1 MTNISPAV
9 TALLERMDTNPE
21 EFIDGEYSYIKHG
34 IGSLINDTRWE
45 NITWTM
51 MGDGNKALTIFTPEE
66 VEAYTTKLGGIV
78 RRKLE
83 EDVCQELLKPQKE
96 PEQMELFPNQSSFP
110 PRARAAQPSSILT
123 TKEMHDKA
131 LKILNGEINKGRTKL
146 VMDDP
151 TGHIL

>member
-21 EFIDGEYSYIKHG
+21 EFIFIEYSYIKHG

-110 PRARAAQPSSILT
+110 PRGRTSAVTAQQITTEALRILNAEIGKNR
-123 TKEMHDKA
+123 TKE
-131 LKILNGEINKGRTKL
+131 

>member
-1 MTNISPAV
+1 MTDISPAV

-21 EFIDGEYSYIKHG
+21 EFIDGEYSYVKHG
-34 IGSLINDTRWE
+34 VGSLINDTRWE
-45 NITWTM
+45 NVTWTM
-51 MGDGNKALTIFTPEE
+51 LGDGSKALTIFTPEE
-66 VEAYTTKLGGIV
+66 TNAYITKLSAMM

-83 EDVCQELLKPQKE
+83 EDVCQELLKPQRN

-110 PRARAAQPSSILT
+110 PRARPGSIIT
-123 TKEMHDKA
+123 AKQVTAEA
-131 LKILNGEINKGRTKL
+131 LKILSDELDKGRTKL

>member
-1 MTNISPAV
+1 MSNISPAV

-21 EFIDGEYSYIKHG
+21 EFIDAEYSYVKHG
-34 IGSLINDTRWE
+34 IGALINDTRWE

-51 MGDGNKALTIFTPEE
+51 MGDGNKSLPIFNPEE
-66 VEAYTTKLGGIV
+66 TDAYITKLGGIV
-78 RRKLE
+78 RHKLE
-83 EDVCQELLKPQKE
+83 EDVCKELLKPQKE

-110 PRARAAQPSSILT
+110 PRNRPSSVLT
-123 TKEMHDKA
+123 AKQVTAEAM
-131 LKILNGEINKGRTKL
+131 KILSDELDKGRTKL

>member
-1 MTNISPAV
+1 MSNISPAV

-21 EFIDGEYSYIKHG
+21 EFIDAEYNYIKHG
-34 IGSLINDTRWE
+34 ISALVNDTRWE

-51 MGDGNKALTIFTPEE
+51 MGDANKTLTIFTPEE
-66 VEAYTTKLGGIV
+66 TNTYITKLSGMI

-83 EDVCQELLKPQKE
+83 EDVCKELLKPQKE

-110 PRARAAQPSSILT
+110 PRARPGSIIT
-123 TKEMHDKA
+123 AKQVTAEAM
-131 LKILNGEINKGRTKL
+131 KILSDELDKGRTKL

>member
-1 MTNISPAV
+1 MSNISPAV

-21 EFIDGEYSYIKHG
+21 EFLDMEYSYVKHG
-34 IGSLINDTRWE
+34 VSQMIHDTRWE
-45 NITWTM
+45 QVTWTM
-51 MGDGNKALTIFTPEE
+51 LGDGVKALTVFTPEE
-66 VEAYTTKLGGIV
+66 VEAYATKISSVL

-83 EDVCQELLKPQKE
+83 EDICKELLKPQKE

-110 PRARAAQPSSILT
+110 PRARPGSIIT
-123 TKEMHDKA
+123 AKQVTAEA
-131 LKILNGEINKGRTKL
+131 LKILSDELDKGRTKE